1 LERTTNCKYCDKIF
15 EISSRWG
22 IKTGTG
28 KYTKLSQQAGFC
40 SMRCNFRALSYRP
53 FTIAH
58 ILLGIGLIIF
68 LIFGKSWDVYT
79 SVDPLYAGALLS
91 MIIGLI
97 GSFVAI
103 PVFIAKIT
111 EDKSQRE
118 INKKYFLKRK
128 MMEKNE

>member
-1 LERTTNCKYCDKIF
+1 
-15 EISSRWG
+15 
-22 IKTGTG
+22 
-28 KYTKLSQQAGFC
+28 
-40 SMRCNFRALSYRP
+40 MRCNFRALSYRP